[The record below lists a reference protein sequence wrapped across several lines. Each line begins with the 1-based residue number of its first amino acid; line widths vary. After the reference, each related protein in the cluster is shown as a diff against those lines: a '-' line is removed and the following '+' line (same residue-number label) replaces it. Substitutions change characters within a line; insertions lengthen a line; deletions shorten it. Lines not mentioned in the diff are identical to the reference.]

1 MLCQSLSESRG
12 RFKVTKPIFSN
23 TAKRDCKSVRVQGD
37 GKREKWKPLSFP
49 SSPACFLF
57 NSSQPVTQKVLRGGE
72 TRLQFLVYVSISVS
86 QSVSQYYNLPH

>member
-37 GKREKWKPLSFP
+37 GKREKVEASLLSIIPRVLSFQLF
-49 SSPACFLF
+49 SARDTNSPPRRR
-57 NSSQPVTQKVLRGGE
+57 NTS
-72 TRLQFLVYVSISVS
+72 SVS
-86 QSVSQYYNLPH
+86 SLCLNQRVPICVPIL